1 MLTDVT
7 AISADLKKVY
17 VLKEEVD
24 NIYLTETEL
33 QQLKDYD
40 FSGSPYL
47 DRARD
52 RFLCLAWT
60 CSRISDIGK
69 INKIQDGMI
78 RYNQQ
83 KTGNKVVIPLHPVV
97 AEILAKY
104 NDNLPEISD
113 QKFNDYIKTAC
124 KIAGIDSPHTVNRTI
139 GGKTVSETA
148 PKHSFVS
155 SHTGR
160 RSFCTN
166 MYLRGLDTLMIMSIS
181 GHKTEA
187 AFLRYIKVSPDQHAE
202 RMAQKWSEIYK

>member
-1 MLTDVT
+1 
-7 AISADLKKVY
+7 
-17 VLKEEVD
+17 
-24 NIYLTETEL
+24 
-33 QQLKDYD
+33 
-40 FSGSPYL
+40 
-47 DRARD
+47 
-52 RFLCLAWT
+52 
-60 CSRISDIGK
+60 
-69 INKIQDGMI
+69 MI

-97 AEILAKY
+97 AEILKKY

-124 KIAGIDSPHTVNRTI
+124 KFAGIDAPHTVSRTI

-148 PKHSFVS
+148 PKYGFVQ

-166 MYLRGLDTLMIMSIS
+166 MYLRGLDTLMIRSIS